1 MAAFQTEHEFARELA
16 SIAGQPRAD
25 LVRTWN
31 QLAGSPPSKGMSAA
45 LLRQAVAY
53 ELQVRRWGGL
63 SSGVTRLLCKAVHD
77 QHPSLVQRPPDLQ
90 PGFRLLREWN
100 GREHVVDV
108 MEDGFEW
115 EGRRYRSLSAVARAI
130 TGARWSGPRFFGRN
144 DG

>member
-1 MAAFQTEHEFARELA
+1 VARSQAEDEFERELA
-16 SIAGQPRAD
+16 SMADQPRPD
-25 LVRTWN
+25 LVHIWN
-31 QLAGSPPSKGMSAA
+31 QLVGSPPSKGMSAA

-53 ELQVRRWGGL
+53 EVQVRRWGGL
-63 SSGVTRLLCKAVHD
+63 NSGVTRLLSKAVHD
-77 QHPSLVQRPPDLQ
+77 QHPSIVQRPPDLQ

-108 MEDGFEW
+108 TEAGFEW

-130 TGARWSGPRFFGRN
+130 TGARWSGPRFFDRN

>member
-1 MAAFQTEHEFARELA
+1 M
-16 SIAGQPRAD
+16 
-25 LVRTWN
+25 
-31 QLAGSPPSKGMSAA
+31 
-45 LLRQAVAY
+45 LRQAVAY

-63 SSGVTRLLCKAVHD
+63 SSGVTRLLSKAVHD
-77 QHPSLVQRPPDLQ
+77 QHPSRVRRPPDLQ

-108 MEDGFEW
+108 TKAGFEW